1 MRTATDAAGV
11 TAELAAVPAHER
23 VALVDPRF
31 VGHAHALRLA
41 LTDPRFPAATVR
53 GALTA
58 QPEARAVLVRAV
70 TAAAA
75 TARTSDG
82 GAPTAAPAPG
92 SAESPE
98 HVAASTVVPTTV
110 PDRAEETQP
119 PVGSAPGPGADDRSG
134 DAGAPGAA
142 VASGAADRAD
152 AAVHAPDA
160 AHASGEYAES
170 RSRTRPSGAA
180 TALGAAAAPTT
191 AGAVGRATRTDAPGT
206 TAPDRAAGTGV
217 RAGGAAHAA
226 DSFATRS
233 PSESSAEVATMG
245 AANAPNAAAPGE
257 AAHVASPDRTADGLA
272 APSRSVAPAEVAAT
286 HGAAD
291 AHSWVDDIAAA
302 LDAGGVALHRPE
314 LGVLVASVPADALSR
329 AKAQDAVD
337 AVDDERVRLRSAVKA
352 RDGFFTTFCISPY
365 SRYIARWCARRGLTP
380 NQVTTA
386 SLLTALIAAA
396 CAATGTRPGFVSAGV
411 LLIASFVLDCTDG
424 QLARYSLQYSTLG
437 AWLDATF
444 DRAKE
449 YAYYAGLALGAA
461 RADGDDV
468 WALALGA
475 MVLQTCRHVVD
486 FAFNEA
492 NHDAT
497 GNTSP
502 TAALSGRLDS
512 VGWTVWVRRMIVLP
526 IGERWAM
533 IAVLTA
539 FTTPRIT
546 FYATLI
552 GCALAACYT
561 TAGRVLRSLTRRA
574 GRTDRAARA
583 LAELADSGPL
593 AELVAKAAPRGASS
607 YLAPVS
613 AALGATAVLAGA
625 AATGFGSWVPVGCA
639 VLYAVLAGVAVT
651 APLKGPLDW
660 LVPPL
665 FRAAEYGTIL
675 ILAACSE
682 VNGALPAAFGLVA
695 AVAYHHYDTVY
706 RIRGG
711 TGAPPHR
718 LVRAIG
724 GHEGRTV
731 AVTAA
736 AALLHHQNQGFTI
749 ALTALAAALALAVL
763 IESIRFWVSS
773 GAPAVHDE
781 SGEPA

>member
-1 MRTATDAAGV
+1 MRTANDAAGV

-31 VGHAHALRLA
+31 VGHVHTLRLA
-41 LTDPRFPAATVR
+41 LTDPRFPAAAVR
-53 GALTA
+53 GALSV
-58 QPEARAVLVRAV
+58 QPEARTALARAV

-75 TARTSDG
+75 TARISGSGG
-82 GAPTAAPAPG
+82 GAPTAAPARALGP
-92 SAESPE
+92 AESPE
-98 HVAASTVVPTTV
+98 RETAPTGVPATV
-110 PDRAEETQP
+110 PGRAGQARP
-119 PVGSAPGPGADDRSG
+119 PLGSAPRPGADAGGG
-134 DAGAPGAA
+134 DAGA
-142 VASGAADRAD
+142 ASSAD
-152 AAVHAPDA
+152 AA

-170 RSRTRPSGAA
+170 LSRTRPSG
-180 TALGAAAAPTT
+180 TT
-191 AGAVGRATRTDAPGT
+191 
-206 TAPDRAAGTGV
+206 
-217 RAGGAAHAA
+217 
-226 DSFATRS
+226 
-233 PSESSAEVATMG
+233 
-245 AANAPNAAAPGE
+245 AAPG
-257 AAHVASPDRTADGLA
+257 
-272 APSRSVAPAEVAAT
+272 
-286 HGAAD
+286 
-291 AHSWVDDIAAA
+291 AHSRVDDLAAA
-302 LDAGGVALHRPE
+302 LDAEGVPVHRPE
-314 LGVLVASVPADALSR
+314 LGVLVAAVPADTLSR

-337 AVDDERVRLRSAVKA
+337 AVDDERVRLRSAVKS

-546 FYATLI
+546 FYVLLV

-574 GRTDRAARA
+574 ERTDRAAHA
-583 LAELADSGPL
+583 LAELADTGPL
-593 AELVAKAAPRGASS
+593 AELVAKAAPRGPSS
-607 YLAPVS
+607 YLAPLS
-613 AALGATAVLAGA
+613 AALGAAAVLAGTA
-625 AATGFGSWVPVGCA
+625 AAGFGSWVPVGCA
-639 VLYAVLAGVAVT
+639 VLYAVLAGVAVA

-665 FRAAEYGTIL
+665 FRAAEYGVIL

-682 VNGALPAAFGLVA
+682 VNGALPAAFGLIA

-711 TGAPPHR
+711 TGAPPHL

-736 AALLHHQNQGFTI
+736 AALLHHRNQGFTI

-763 IESIRFWVSS
+763 TESIRFWVSS

-781 SGEPA
+781 TGEPA